1 MDKNEFNIGYEYSR
15 DEVQVKKP
23 IYSLTA
29 KIFHWSFVI
38 VFAYGITKQIDNI
51 NQLEDLA
58 LLKFEISFALLFILF
73 LVTRFVYMTRTQKS
87 SLPPDTPRA
96 QKVLAK
102 AVHYGMYIG
111 MISIA
116 FSGLVIGTLYWLGL
130 KSGIIIETLIGWHEA
145 SVSIVYWLVGLHLIG
160 AIYHWFKNDGVWQSM
175 IPTLKRGK

>member
-1 MDKNEFNIGYEYSR
+1 MKKTEAEIAKTSYS
-15 DEVQVKKP
+15 
-23 IYSLTA
+23 ITA

-38 VFAYGITKQIDNI
+38 LFAYGIFKQIDNI

-58 LLKFEISFALLFILF
+58 LLKFEITFALLFILF
-73 LVTRFVYMTRTQKS
+73 LVVRFVYMTRTQKS

-96 QKVLAK
+96 QKALAK

-116 FSGLVIGTLYWLGL
+116 FSGLVIGSLYWLGL
-130 KSGIIIETLIGWHEA
+130 KSGIIIETIIGWHEV

-160 AIYHWFKNDGVWQSM
+160 AIYHRFKNDGVWQSM
-175 IPTLKRGK
+175 VPTLKRGK